1 MERKTTSPT
10 AKRAVAAAFAGALAL
25 SFGGLTVV
33 PNDAA
38 SQLLAAPSSV
48 SGAWGDLPLQGGDGG
63 SNGNNSGGGGG
74 TGGSSGDGGGGAG
87 AGTGGSGTGGGG
99 TGGGGAGGTGAGG

>member
-38 SQLLAAPSSV
+38 SQLLAAAPSAAERSTDPV
-48 SGAWGDLPLQGGDGG
+48 TAPG
-63 SNGNNSGGGGG
+63 SPPATAVNAS
-74 TGGSSGDGGGGAG
+74 
-87 AGTGGSGTGGGG
+87 
-99 TGGGGAGGTGAGG
+99 